1 MKRLFVYLFAL
12 LVSFVAV
19 AQTKSAATT
28 TGSRTTTATTAT
40 TAKSAKPVPTSRN
53 VSDTPEIQPTSARP
67 QYVVFQVTPKSAMVV
82 IGEKKLQTDGD
93 GIAIFTL
100 EKGTYNYTV
109 LAKEYNYETGTI
121 EVNDNK
127 IVKSVRLRPTFG
139 WLSVPD
145 LDVLRG
151 ADVYVDGTHLGE
163 APIKNW
169 KLSGGTHRVRIVK
182 ELYKPFENDVVIR
195 GGEIFNCAP
204 TLVADYSYVT
214 LNAGRDCSIY
224 VDRQLVGKDSWSG
237 KLATGTYVFE
247 VRKENHRSTS
257 VTKTISATPATQTYY
272 LPRPQP
278 IVGTLNVM
286 SSPAM
291 ADVYVDG
298 KHVGQTPLMVDVI
311 IGEHKVKVQ
320 KGSLGVAPQTVTIS
334 EGKTTDL
341 NLTLTEHKL
350 SEYIETAKGLNIK
363 MIPVEGGTFQ
373 MGATSE
379 QGSDYKSDE
388 RPVHSVTLDSYY
400 IAETEVTQAQWYAI
414 MGTTIYQQCDKADS
428 SSMYGVGD
436 NNPMYYVSWEEAN
449 EFCKRLSEL
458 TGKTYTLPTEAQ
470 WEYAARGGNKS
481 KGYKYSGSN
490 TIDDVAWYNSNSSGA
505 NSVKQ
510 KQPNELGLY
519 DMSGNV
525 WEWCS
530 DWKDEYSSSSQT
542 NPTGPS
548 SGSSRV
554 LRGGSWF
561 NYARLCRVS
570 NRDSNNPSL
579 RGSNVG
585 FRLVCL
591 P

>member
-1 MKRLFVYLFAL
+1 MKRFLLYLVTLIVPFVV
-12 LVSFVAV
+12 VSQ
-19 AQTKSAATT
+19 QT
-28 TGSRTTTATTAT
+28 
-40 TAKSAKPVPTSRN
+40 
-53 VSDTPEIQPTSARP
+53 ERP
-67 QYVVFQVTPKSAMVV
+67 QYVVFQVTPKTATVV
-82 IGEKKLQTDGD
+82 IGEKKVQTDSD

-100 EKGTYNYTV
+100 EKGTYNYAV
-109 LAKEYNYETGTI
+109 SAKEYNHEMGTI
-121 EVNDNK
+121 GVYDAK
-127 IVKSVRLRPTFG
+127 VVKTVKLRPTFG

-224 VDRQLVGKDSWSG
+224 VDGKLVGKDTWSG

-247 VRKENHRSTS
+247 VRKEKHRSTS
-257 VTKTISATPATQTYY
+257 VTKTISATPATQTYN

-278 IVGTLNVM
+278 IVGTLNLL
-286 SSPAM
+286 STPNM
-291 ADVYVDG
+291 ADVYVDD

-311 IGEHKVKVQ
+311 IGEHKIRVQ
-320 KGSLGVAPQTVTIS
+320 KGSLGFEPQTVTIS

-341 NLTLTEHKL
+341 NLTLTEYKL
-350 SEYIETAKGLNIK
+350 LEYVETAKDLNMK
-363 MIPVEGGTFQ
+363 MIFVEGGTFQ

-379 QGSDYKSDE
+379 QGSDPQSDE
-388 RPVHSVTLDSYY
+388 SPVHSVTLDSYY
-400 IAETEVTQAQWYAI
+400 IAETEVTQAQWYAV
-414 MGTTIYQQCDKADS
+414 MGTNPSYRS
-428 SSMYGVGD
+428 GD
-436 NNPMYYVSWEEAN
+436 NRPVEYVSWEEAN
-449 EFCKRLSEL
+449 EFCKKLSEL
-458 TGKTYTLPTEAQ
+458 TGKRYTLPTEAQ

-490 TIDDVAWYNSNSSGA
+490 TIGDVAWYYNNSGNA
-505 NSVKQ
+505 THSVKQ

-525 WEWCS
+525 CEWCS
-530 DWKDEYSSSSQT
+530 DWYGSYSSSSQT

-548 SGSSRV
+548 SGSYREF
-554 LRGGSWF
+554 RGGSWCS
-561 NYARLCRVS
+561 YAWVCRVS
-570 NRDSNNPSL
+570 NRDDTNPSG
-579 RGSNVG
+579 RGSDLG

-591 P
+591 L